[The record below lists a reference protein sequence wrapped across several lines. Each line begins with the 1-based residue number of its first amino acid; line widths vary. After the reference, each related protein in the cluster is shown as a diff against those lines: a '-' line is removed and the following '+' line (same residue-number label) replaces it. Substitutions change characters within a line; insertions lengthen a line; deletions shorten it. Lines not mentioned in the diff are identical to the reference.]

1 MALENMD
8 DLTKKL
14 LSPVK
19 LAELD
24 LRNRIIKTGAYEGM
38 SPDGV
43 PSDLLVEH
51 HRELAENGVGL
62 TTLAY
67 CAVSP
72 NGRTF
77 EEQMYLHEGILPDLE
92 RVTTAVH
99 KAGGA
104 ISSQFGHC
112 GYFTKNKALT
122 VPKPLG
128 PSARLNEYGLTAG
141 HPFSKAMTKQEISQT
156 TEEYANAAK
165 IALRAGFDAIEVHM
179 GHGYLLS
186 QFISPLINKRRD
198 AYGGP
203 VENRVRFPVEVVK
216 RVREVV
222 GSNFP
227 ILAKINLS
235 DGVKKGGA
243 IIKEAVQVARALEAA
258 GINALVMSGGITSR
272 SPFYLLRGGRPLKE
286 MIAIDPSPIQRMGM
300 RFFGPILVKAFPF
313 KEMFFRD
320 EALQVRKAVNIPLVY
335 LGGIVSAEN
344 MRTAMRDGFDFVAMG
359 RPLLRDPQ
367 MIKKIYEGDLN
378 YISDCDQ
385 CNKCIVAMDTPGGAR
400 CVMDE
405 PDFLNSR
412 G

>member
-1 MALENMD
+1 MVLENMD
-8 DLTKKL
+8 ELTKKL
-14 LSPVK
+14 FSPVK
-19 LAELD
+19 LAGLE

-92 RVTTAVH
+92 RVTSAVH
-99 KAGGA
+99 EAGGA

-128 PSARLNEYGLTAG
+128 PSTRLNEYGLTAG

-156 TEEYANAAK
+156 TEEYANAAS

-186 QFISPLINKRRD
+186 QFISPLINKRGD
-198 AYGGP
+198 EYGGP

-222 GSNFP
+222 GGDFP

-243 IIKEAVQVARALEAA
+243 MVKEAVQVAMALEAA

-272 SPFYLLRGGRPLKE
+272 SPLYLLRGGRPLKE
-286 MIAIDPSPIQRMGM
+286 MIAVDPSFIQRTGM
-300 RFFGPILVKAFPF
+300 RFFGPFIVKEFPF

-367 MIKKIYEGDLN
+367 MIKKILDGDLN

-405 PDFLNSR
+405 PDFLKSK